1 MATVLLSPWAGLHTP
16 HCARREHYVDP
27 NVIDTANAS
36 RWRQNGEHR
45 ARNET
50 LPVGSAAIRGSGK
63 SDPHRYTIG
72 DLEKATSIS
81 PRTIRYYITE
91 GLLPAAKGRGV
102 GATYGEAHL
111 LRLKAIAALRENHM
125 PLAEIKQRLDGLR
138 EADLSAMLQ
147 IETSPPEDRWRR
159 VLLHPDLELHVRER
173 TSRERNYNMERA
185 VDDIVKHAEIVLN
198 SELGP
203 SR

>member
-1 MATVLLSPWAGLHTP
+1 MT
-16 HCARREHYVDP
+16 
-27 NVIDTANAS
+27 DTSNGN
-36 RWRQNGEHR
+36 RWRRDGELR
-45 ARNET
+45 PRGEM
-50 LPVGSAAIRGSGK
+50 LPVGSAAARGAGK
-63 SDPHRYTIG
+63 ADPHRYTIG
-72 DLEKATSIS
+72 DLENATGIS

-102 GATYGEAHL
+102 GATYGEAHM

-138 EADLSAMLQ
+138 EVDLSAMLQ

-173 TSRERNYNMERA
+173 TSRERNYALERA

-198 SELGP
+198 SELGTA
-203 SR
+203 R